1 MLDRTDLQLM
11 LCEQIVEMGTDELMD
26 LWTHVTGDELEMHNE
41 EQEIM
46 VGEVESLTLN
56 DPALLKKLLGF
67 WLYALGERIAHQQSL
82 SEGE

>member
-11 LCEQIVEMGTDELMD
+11 LCEQLSEMGTDELMD

-56 DPALLKKLLGF
+56 DPAHLKKLLGF
-67 WLYALGERIAHQQSL
+67 WLYALGERMQQGVT
-82 SEGE
+82 E